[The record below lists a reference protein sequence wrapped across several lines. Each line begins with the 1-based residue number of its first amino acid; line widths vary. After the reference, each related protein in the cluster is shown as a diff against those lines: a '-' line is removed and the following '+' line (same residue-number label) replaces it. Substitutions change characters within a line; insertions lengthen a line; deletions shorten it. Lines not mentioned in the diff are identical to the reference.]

1 MQLPPPDVLDAEP
14 QVGGPVEA
22 AGQHEAPARRIRTGP
37 QHDARLHPGERID
50 SGGILDREGDLVVIF
65 GDNISRCWK
74 QVAGFKSDEDA
85 APDTTVGKLAVS
97 FVESDPDAFSLDAE
111 AELIRDERGVRIAR
125 MDEESD

>member
-1 MQLPPPDVLDAEP
+1 MLRAHLRESGVDEDRIEVMPDERKA
-14 QVGGPVEA
+14 VEIA
-22 AGQHEAPARRIRTGP
+22 LSKA
-37 QHDARLHPGERID
+37 
-50 SGGILDREGDLVVIF
+50 REGDLVVIF

-85 APDTTVGKLAVS
+85 APDKTVGKLAVS